1 MKLEND
7 TLDDM
12 LNYCPLAIEDMK
24 VLNIK
29 FWISK
34 EYTDFPNQYESI
46 EIIKTNVLTEDTILL
61 GTEEQFIK
69 YQLR

>member
-46 EIIKTNVLTEDTILL
+46 DIIKTNVLTEDTILL

>member
-12 LNYCPLAIEDMK
+12 LNYCSLAIEDMK